1 MSKDY
6 RSIGQIYRDM
16 NSGKAGGLD
25 NTDAMRNLETQ
36 MRTVEAKIDEVLE
49 YGTQQAKDTYAKDT
63 PGQSTGVE
71 QEPTHKKT
79 PTGLAVDGVPKKGGE
94 MVKPDASL
102 KLDQKLP
109 EGKQLDPVG
118 QADADIDN
126 DGDVDSSD
134 KYLKNRRKK
143 IKKAINTEGK
153 EIKEYGNIMAKKGMC
168 PVCSKKDGK
177 EVLMSSCGCQ
187 NEEVEMDEAMSVTLR
202 PSKSQPN
209 TFKVHSVGSAMK
221 KHGGIKPGE
230 RVKDHH
236 IDDLHDSGI
245 KVKYHKE
252 GFQVPEFSRFVTER
266 NTNVKDHPIKIKA
279 KIGKA
284 KPIAGHP
291 DYKANPISKPMGTK
305 LESVSQM
312 DEAGR
317 WDQSSQGKRYRN
329 MSPEEK
335 RRIAQKNRVMKQ
347 AKSVYSGQREEYIGV
362 LEDYTEEDAKYMFE
376 AMSPAERKV
385 AAGKIFRMHQAKM
398 ANKQSDNAAKKAAKR
413 DSASY
418 KTSDDSHLDAKPSA
432 PKPKGKRGISDAP
445 HIVGQLRGVV
455 DTKGNHK
462 GVQFKDGSTH
472 KVSVDHASSWL
483 KKHDSAK
490 PAQKLSMYK
499 HHDSHKAFKSGM
511 SEEVLGELSD
521 KTKLSY
527 IDKRN
532 RQITD
537 KEKMHLNIGA
547 KVDKDKNLEK
557 MRKGVAMAKGKLGE
571 DNLNEL
577 SPELVKKVAH
587 NRNVNVSMAGS
598 KADYD
603 RRDPDYQKAAQKQDR
618 NQKLRFSRG
627 IKAAEKYN
635 KLKEEE
641 NLNELSPE
649 LVKKVAH
656 ARNVNVSMAGSKADY
671 DRRDP
676 DYQKAANKQD
686 RNQKLRFSRGAK
698 AAGNIAKGLSKNESN
713 DSMDRM
719 ADTWNDHADNKHPKV
734 QKHIKKA
741 EKAYNAKDHESFF
754 HHTQRAA
761 DHAYAAKKNQKEET
775 VAELKINTMNKYKS
789 AAKADIQTGENARHK
804 GYPEKEIDARQSK
817 RDKGISTANKRIAK
831 KQVKMAKGIA
841 FDKRYKGGNMTGA
854 SKAIDKIKP
863 GLSDHPKVK
872 GALRRANET
881 VEFNKQLFGQNEA
894 IERRADRKTIIATDP
909 ATGRKVVKVAPKKE
923 IDIGKGKM
931 A

>member
-134 KYLKNRRKK
+134 KYLHKRRKA
-143 IKKAINTEGK
+143 IKKAIKKDVKEAKDMCSCSCDCGK
-153 EIKEYGNIMAKKGMC
+153 KICESCGKPKMAKDIKEYSNIMAKKDEMC
-168 PVCSKKDGK
+168 PTCSKKQGK
-177 EVLMSSCGCQ
+177 QVLMSSCGCQ

-202 PSKSQPN
+202 KSKSQPG

-230 RVKDHH
+230 RVKDHE
-236 IDDLHDSGI
+236 IDYMHDSQI
-245 KVKYHKE
+245 KVKYRKE
-252 GFQVPEFSRFVTER
+252 GFQAPEFSRFVTER

-279 KIGKA
+279 TVGKS

-291 DYKANPISKPMGTK
+291 DYKANPIAKPMGTK
-305 LESVSQM
+305 LESVSSI

-347 AKSVYSGQREEYIGV
+347 AKSVYKGTREEYIGV

-398 ANKQSDNAAKKAAKR
+398 ANKQSDSAAKRAAKR

-418 KTSDDSHLDAKPSA
+418 KTSDDSHLDAKPA
-432 PKPKGKRGISDAP
+432 PKPKGKRGISDTP

-472 KVSVDHASSWL
+472 KVSVDHATSWL

-499 HHDSHKAFKSGM
+499 HHDSHKAFKAGM
-511 SEEVLGELSD
+511 SEATADQVIKQRYQDNNDNPHSSAYLGRSKATPRL
-521 KTKLSY
+521 KTYKP
-527 IDKRN
+527 IP
-532 RQITD
+532 
-537 KEKMHLNIGA
+537 G
-547 KVDKDKNLEK
+547 KNPDSK
-557 MRKGVAMAKGKLGE
+557 KGKMA
-571 DNLNEL
+571 
-577 SPELVKKVAH
+577 VIKKQVARRPADYGVDGKH
-587 NRNVNVSMAGS
+587 DPLYPANKHDIQKQPKRQKS
-598 KADYD
+598 KAT
-603 RRDPDYQKAAQKQDR
+603 
-618 NQKLRFSRG
+618 
-627 IKAAEKYN
+627 
-635 KLKEEE
+635 
-641 NLNELSPE
+641 
-649 LVKKVAH
+649 
-656 ARNVNVSMAGSKADY
+656 AGQY
-671 DRRDP
+671 T
-676 DYQKAANKQD
+676 Q
-686 RNQKLRFSRGAK
+686 
-698 AAGNIAKGLSKNESN
+698 ESS
-713 DSMDRM
+713 DSMQRM
-719 ADTWNDHADNKHPKV
+719 ADTWNDHADHKHPKV

-741 EKAYNAKDHESFF
+741 EAAYNNQDHESFF

-761 DHAYAAKKNQKEET
+761 DHAYSLKNSLKKKPVN
-775 VAELKINTMNKYKS
+775 ELKISTMDKYKS
-789 AAKADIQTGENARHK
+789 AAKSDIQTGENARHK
-804 GYPEKEIDARQSK
+804 GYPEKDIDKRQDK
-817 RDKGISTANKRIAK
+817 RYKGIDTANKRIAK

>member
-79 PTGLAVDGVPKKGGE
+79 PAGLAVDGVPKKGGE

-134 KYLKNRRKK
+134 KYLHKRRKA
-143 IKKAINTEGK
+143 IKKAIKKDVKEAKKNCGCGQDPCITYGEGK
-153 EIKEYGNIMAKKGMC
+153 EIKEYGNIMAKKNEMC

-177 EVLMSSCGCQ
+177 QVLMSACGCQ

-202 PSKSQPN
+202 KSKSQPG

-230 RVKDHH
+230 RVKDHE
-236 IDDLHDSGI
+236 IDYMHDSQI
-245 KVKYHKE
+245 KVKYRKE
-252 GFQVPEFSRFVTER
+252 GFQAPEFSRFVAER

-279 KIGKA
+279 TVGKA
-284 KPIAGHP
+284 KPIPGHP
-291 DYKANPISKPMGTK
+291 DYKANPIAKPMGTK

-347 AKSVYSGQREEYIGV
+347 AKAVYKGTREEYIGV

-398 ANKQSDNAAKKAAKR
+398 ANKQSDSAAKRAAKR

-418 KTSDDSHLDAKPSA
+418 KTSDDSHLDAKPFGYP
-432 PKPKGKRGISDAP
+432 PKPKGKRGVSDTP

-472 KVSVDHASSWL
+472 KVSVDHAKSWL

-521 KTKLSY
+521 KTKMSY

-547 KVDKDKNLEK
+547 KVDKDKSLEK
-557 MRKGVAMAKGKLGE
+557 MRKGVAMAKSKLGE
-571 DNLNEL
+571 ASAAEVL
-577 SPELVKKVAH
+577 KKRYA
-587 NRNVNVSMAGS
+587 S
-598 KADYD
+598 Y
-603 RRDPDYQKAAQKQDR
+603 DPDDNPQATRRVKDHIPGMKTYKLHPNAKLTDRGYSKKGKMAALKKQHER
-618 NQKLRFSRG
+618 RPEQYG
-627 IKAAEKYN
+627 IT
-635 KLKEEE
+635 KE
-641 NLNELSPE
+641 S
-649 LVKKVAH
+649 
-656 ARNVNVSMAGSKADY
+656 S
-671 DRRDP
+671 
-676 DYQKAANKQD
+676 
-686 RNQKLRFSRGAK
+686 
-698 AAGNIAKGLSKNESN
+698 
-713 DSMDRM
+713 DSMQRM

-741 EKAYNAKDHESFF
+741 EAAYNNQDHESFF

-761 DHAYAAKKNQKEET
+761 DHAYSLKKKKPVN
-775 VAELKINTMNKYKS
+775 ELKISTMNKYKS
-789 AAKADIQTGENARHK
+789 AAKSDIQTGENARHK
-804 GYPEKEIDARQSK
+804 GYPEKDIDKRQDK
-817 RDKGISTANKRIAK
+817 RYKGIDTANKRIAK

>member
-1 MSKDY
+1 
-6 RSIGQIYRDM
+6 
-16 NSGKAGGLD
+16 
-25 NTDAMRNLETQ
+25 
-36 MRTVEAKIDEVLE
+36 
-49 YGTQQAKDTYAKDT
+49 
-63 PGQSTGVE
+63 
-71 QEPTHKKT
+71 
-79 PTGLAVDGVPKKGGE
+79 
-94 MVKPDASL
+94 
-102 KLDQKLP
+102 
-109 EGKQLDPVG
+109 
-118 QADADIDN
+118 
-126 DGDVDSSD
+126 
-134 KYLKNRRKK
+134 
-143 IKKAINTEGK
+143 
-153 EIKEYGNIMAKKGMC
+153 MAKKGMC

-177 EVLMSSCGCQ
+177 EVLMGSCGCQ
-187 NEEVEMDEAMSVTLR
+187 NEEVDALNALMDEAMSVTLR
-202 PSKSQPN
+202 KSKSQPG

-230 RVKDHH
+230 RVKDHE
-236 IDDLHDSGI
+236 IDYMHDSQI
-245 KVKYHKE
+245 KVKYRKE
-252 GFQVPEFSRFVTER
+252 GFQAPEFSRFVTER
-266 NTNVKDHPIKIKA
+266 NTNVKDYPIKIKA
-279 KIGKA
+279 TVGKA

-291 DYKANPISKPMGTK
+291 DYKANPIAKPMGTK

-347 AKSVYSGQREEYIGV
+347 AKAVYKGTREEYIGV

-398 ANKQSDNAAKKAAKR
+398 ANKQSDSAAKRAAKR

-418 KTSDDSHLDAKPSA
+418 KTSDDSHLDAKPA
-432 PKPKGKRGISDAP
+432 PKPKGKRGISDTP

-472 KVSVDHASSWL
+472 KVSVDHAKSWL

-499 HHDSHKAFKSGM
+499 HHDSPKAFKQGM
-511 SEEVLGELSD
+511 SEASAAEVLKKRYASYDPDDNPQATKRIKDHIPGM
-521 KTKLSY
+521 KTY
-527 IDKRN
+527 
-532 RQITD
+532 
-537 KEKMHLNIGA
+537 KMHPKA
-547 KVDKDKNLEK
+547 KLTDRGYSK
-557 MRKGVAMAKGKLGE
+557 KGKMAALKKQHE
-571 DNLNEL
+571 RR
-577 SPELVKKVAH
+577 PEQ
-587 NRNVNVSMAGS
+587 
-598 KADYD
+598 Y
-603 RRDPDYQKAAQKQDR
+603 
-618 NQKLRFSRG
+618 G
-627 IKAAEKYN
+627 IT
-635 KLKEEE
+635 KE
-641 NLNELSPE
+641 S
-649 LVKKVAH
+649 
-656 ARNVNVSMAGSKADY
+656 SDTM
-671 DRRDP
+671 
-676 DYQKAANKQD
+676 Q
-686 RNQKLRFSRGAK
+686 
-698 AAGNIAKGLSKNESN
+698 
-713 DSMDRM
+713 RM
-719 ADTWNDHADNKHPKV
+719 ADTWNDHADHKHPKV

-741 EKAYNAKDHESFF
+741 EAAYNNQDHESFF

-761 DHAYAAKKNQKEET
+761 DHAYSLKNSLKKKPVN
-775 VAELKINTMNKYKS
+775 ELKISTMDKYKS
-789 AAKADIQTGENARHK
+789 AARSDIQTGENARHK
-804 GYPEKEIDARQSK
+804 GYPEKDIDKRQDK
-817 RDKGISTANKRIAK
+817 RYKGIDTANKRIAK

>member
-1 MSKDY
+1 MKKDH

-16 NSGKAGGLD
+16 NNGSAGALD
-25 NTDAMRNLETQ
+25 DTASLSALEIQ
-36 MRTVEAKIDEVLE
+36 MRTVEAKLDEVLE
-49 YGTQQAKDTYAKDT
+49 YGTTQAKVQYAKDT
-63 PGQSTGVE
+63 PGQTPGVE
-71 QEPTHKKT
+71 QEPTQKPKS
-79 PTGLAVDGVPKKGGE
+79 GLAVDGVPKAGGE
-94 MVKPDASL
+94 MNKPDA
-102 KLDQKLP
+102 KLQMDKTLP
-109 EGKQLDPVG
+109 EENEIEENNLVRDLDPVG

-126 DGDVDSSD
+126 DGDVDKSD

-143 IKKAINTEGK
+143 IKKAINKEGK
-153 EIKEYGNIMAKKGMC
+153 EVKEDKNCGCGQDPCKTYGKGGTKEMEEQAQLDEYGALMAKKGMC
-168 PVCSKKDGK
+168 PMCSKKGGK

-187 NEEVEMDEAMSVTLR
+187 NEEVEFDEAMSVTLR
-202 PSKSQPN
+202 KSKSQPG
-209 TFKVHSVGSAMK
+209 TFKVHSVGDKMK
-221 KHGGIKPGE
+221 AHGGIKPGE
-230 RVKDHH
+230 RVKDHE
-236 IDDLHDSGI
+236 IDGLHDSRI

-252 GFQVPEFSRFVTER
+252 GFQVPQFSRFAELDEAM
-266 NTNVKDHPIKIKA
+266 VKDQIT
-279 KIGKA
+279 GKMRVKGPSHVSA
-284 KPIAGHP
+284 ADINNASRKSNGKYAIKPIPGHP
-291 DYKANPISKPMGTK
+291 DYKGKQNPIAKPMGAK

-317 WDQSSQGKRYRN
+317 WDNTSSGKRYRS
-329 MSPEEK
+329 MSPEQK
-335 RRIAQKNRVMKQ
+335 KRIAQKNRVMKQ
-347 AKSVYSGQREEYIGV
+347 AKSVYAGNLNREGYIGV
-362 LEDYTEEDAKYMFE
+362 LEDYSEEDANYMFE

-413 DSASY
+413 DSSGY

-499 HHDSHKAFKSGM
+499 HHDSHKSFKAGM

-527 IDKRN
+527 IGKRN
-532 RQITD
+532 KQITD

-571 DNLNEL
+571 D
-577 SPELVKKVAH
+577 
-587 NRNVNVSMAGS
+587 
-598 KADYD
+598 
-603 RRDPDYQKAAQKQDR
+603 
-618 NQKLRFSRG
+618 
-627 IKAAEKYN
+627 
-635 KLKEEE
+635 

-686 RNQKLRFSRGAK
+686 RNQKLRFSRGAS
-698 AAGNIAKGLSKNESN
+698 AAGRIAKGLSKNESN

-719 ADTWNDHADNKHPKV
+719 ADTYNDHADNKHPKV
-734 QKHIKKA
+734 QSHIKKA
-741 EKAYNAKDHESFF
+741 KKAYDSGDHEGFYG
-754 HHTQRAA
+754 HTQNAA
-761 DHAYAAKKNQKEET
+761 DAARTHKEET
-775 VAELKINTMNKYKS
+775 VNELKIDTMNKYKS

-804 GYPEKEIDARQSK
+804 GYPEKEIDSRQGK
-817 RDKGISTANKRIAK
+817 RDKGIATANKRIAK

-854 SKAIDKIKP
+854 SKAINKIKP
-863 GLSDHPKVK
+863 GLSDHPKVSK
-872 GALRRANET
+872 ALQRANEAR
-881 VEFNKQLFGQNEA
+881 EFNKELFGQNEA

>member
-94 MVKPDASL
+94 IVKPDASL

-143 IKKAINTEGK
+143 IKKAINKEGYKRTTDIDVEQGERDLKKAKLDKKIADVKEAKKNCGCGQDPCITYGEGK

-279 KIGKA
+279 TVGKS

-347 AKSVYSGQREEYIGV
+347 AKSVYAGQREEYIGV

-472 KVSVDHASSWL
+472 KVSVDHATSWL

-511 SEEVLGELSD
+511 SEG
-521 KTKLSY
+521 
-527 IDKRN
+527 
-532 RQITD
+532 
-537 KEKMHLNIGA
+537 
-547 KVDKDKNLEK
+547 
-557 MRKGVAMAKGKLGE
+557 
-571 DNLNEL
+571 NLNEL
-577 SPELVKKVAH
+577 SPELVNKVAH
-587 NRNVNVSMAGS
+587 KRNVNVSMAGS

-603 RRDPDYQKAAQKQDR
+603 RRDPDYQKAAQKQHK
-618 NQKLRFSRG
+618 NQMLRFG
-627 IKAAEKYN
+627 
-635 KLKEEE
+635 
-641 NLNELSPE
+641 
-649 LVKKVAH
+649 
-656 ARNVNVSMAGSKADY
+656 
-671 DRRDP
+671 
-676 DYQKAANKQD
+676 
-686 RNQKLRFSRGAK
+686 RGAK
-698 AAGNIAKGLSKNESN
+698 AAGNIRKSLSKSMGEEVVLESS

-719 ADTWNDHADNKHPKV
+719 ADTWNDHADHKDPKV

-741 EKAYNAKDHESFF
+741 EKAYNDKDHEGFF
-754 HHTQRAA
+754 HHTQKAA
-761 DHAYAAKKNQKEET
+761 DHAYTLKYSGKPKGVTQFDRNRKPKNEGYKQDFKRKEIGHELGNEVNRKTSKPKMSMAGITSGGDKKVVTNPLRKEET

-804 GYPEKEIDARQSK
+804 GYPEKEIDSRQGK
-817 RDKGISTANKRIAK
+817 RDKGISIANKRIAK

-863 GLSDHPKVK
+863 GLSDHPKVSK
-872 GALRRANET
+872 ALQRANEAR
-881 VEFNKQLFGQNEA
+881 EFSKELFGQNEA

>member
-143 IKKAINTEGK
+143 IKKAINTDVKEAKKNCGCGQDPCITYGEGK

-168 PVCSKKDGK
+168 PTCSKKDGK
-177 EVLMSSCGCQ
+177 EVLMGSCGCQ

-279 KIGKA
+279 TVGKS

-291 DYKANPISKPMGTK
+291 DYKANPISKPMGAK

-347 AKSVYSGQREEYIGV
+347 AKSVYAGQREEYIGV

-418 KTSDDSHLDAKPSA
+418 KTSDDSHLDAKPA
-432 PKPKGKRGISDAP
+432 PKPKGKRGISDTP

-472 KVSVDHASSWL
+472 KVSVDHAKSWL
-483 KKHDSAK
+483 NKHDSAK

-587 NRNVNVSMAGS
+587 
-598 KADYD
+598 
-603 RRDPDYQKAAQKQDR
+603 
-618 NQKLRFSRG
+618 
-627 IKAAEKYN
+627 
-635 KLKEEE
+635 
-641 NLNELSPE
+641 
-649 LVKKVAH
+649 

-676 DYQKAANKQD
+676 DYQKAAEKQS
-686 RNQKLRFSRGAK
+686 RNQKLRFSAGAK
-698 AAGNIAKGLSKNESN
+698 AADNIRKSLSKSMKKESN
-713 DSMDRM
+713 DSMQRM
-719 ADTWNDHADNKHPKV
+719 ADTWNDHADHKHPKV

-741 EKAYNAKDHESFF
+741 EAAYNNQDHESFF

-761 DHAYAAKKNQKEET
+761 DHAYSLKTSLKKEET
-775 VAELKINTMNKYKS
+775 VNELKISTMNKYKS

-804 GYPEKEIDARQSK
+804 GYPEKPIDKMQAK